1 MHFTL
6 KRDFDVHDVL
16 IGPN

>member
-1 MHFTL
+1 M